1 MSLEEL
7 VARTELKS
15 LHQIHTDFGTSYLQV
30 LQLAKRVSA
39 GLMIIVAHVHKTL
52 GRLLMGSKTGS
63 LVYKA

>member
-7 VARTELKS
+7 VAQTELKS

-39 GLMIIVAHVHKTL
+39 GLMIIVPHGHKTL

>member
-7 VARTELKS
+7 VARTEPKS

-30 LQLAKRVSA
+30 LQLAKRASA
-39 GLMIIVAHVHKTL
+39 GLMVIVAHNHKTL
-52 GRLLMGSKTGS
+52 GRLLMDSKTGS

>member
-52 GRLLMGSKTGS
+52 G
-63 LVYKA
+63 

>member
-39 GLMIIVAHVHKTL
+39 GLMIIVAHGHKTL
-52 GRLLMGSKTGS
+52 GRLLMGKTGS